1 VLISDDAGP
10 PGPLAVTDP
19 PSGDPRKS
27 WWRRPAF
34 AVGAP
39 LLLGL
44 LHVALVAP
52 HYFVGSFDDDAGYI
66 LAAKALLAGHGLAW
80 LMPNGATVGGSYP
93 PGYSILLAPLLWIWP
108 HTYVPLRLLSVVC
121 YAGIFPLTWIYLGR
135 RRVGDGVRLA
145 TLFILALGP
154 PLATFG
160 SMVMAETP
168 FLVLLLVLL
177 MLVDRW
183 DRDDRVF
190 THAGVAVILAAGGLV
205 WLKEAGIGVVVGL
218 CLWLLLPW
226 GPPRPSW
233 RKSLAVAAG
242 VVALLVP
249 VVVARLIAGVPLVGA
264 RYSQEL
270 GTYYQ
275 GGMVGRLLHVAP
287 RGLWQMLSTAL
298 PATLVPYL
306 SPLPIHGHAPDVW
319 KVLSW
324 QVTILTVVGAV
335 VWARRHRDA
344 ALPIAAVYLV
354 ETLFWPEVN
363 ERRVILVLPI
373 LVVWYVLGAK
383 AAGLAVWSWLQGRA
397 SPRGR
402 PPGRTGRSRTTVGV
416 AGAAAVALAVTVVP
430 LAFQL
435 PRDYLVNVGQNTSQF
450 AGSPYVRI
458 LTQLGRPSD
467 VVETDYLSSTALF
480 TGHDTQETAFTD
492 TVSSCNTADIQ
503 TALALDHAGYLLLG
517 NVNKPDV
524 LDRPCLLQVAS
535 SSPSAVPLLHTTHD
549 NAFVFELIG
558 PGTGHP
564 DLQNLTAAATR
575 TKVVSRASVIW
586 TWDWSSARA
595 ISQVSVG
602 QAGVAGVTSGVAVQI
617 REEGGKWRTVAS
629 APSAIGDGA
638 TAAYL
643 LAALPSPTLA
653 TGVRVV
659 VSGAGS
665 SPAAA
670 NIAAAP
676 LDVAALGPISGR

>member
-1 VLISDDAGP
+1 
-10 PGPLAVTDP
+10 
-19 PSGDPRKS
+19 
-27 WWRRPAF
+27 
-34 AVGAP
+34 
-39 LLLGL
+39 
-44 LHVALVAP
+44 
-52 HYFVGSFDDDAGYI
+52 
-66 LAAKALLAGHGLAW
+66 
-80 LMPNGATVGGSYP
+80 
-93 PGYSILLAPLLWIWP
+93 
-108 HTYVPLRLLSVVC
+108 
-121 YAGIFPLTWIYLGR
+121 
-135 RRVGDGVRLA
+135 
-145 TLFILALGP
+145 
-154 PLATFG
+154 
-160 SMVMAETP
+160 MVMAESP

-190 THAGVAVILAAGGLV
+190 TRIGVAVILAAAGLV

-249 VVVARLIAGVPLVGA
+249 VAVARLIAGVPLVGA

-270 GTYYQ
+270 GSYYQ
-275 GGMVGRLLHVAP
+275 GGLVGRIVHVAP
-287 RGLWQMLSTAL
+287 HGLWQMLSTAL

-324 QVTILTVVGAV
+324 QVTILTVAGAV

-373 LVVWYVLGAK
+373 LAVWYVLGAK
-383 AAGLAVWSWLQGRA
+383 AAGLAVWSRLHGRA
-397 SPRGR
+397 SPAGR
-402 PPGRTGRSRTTVGV
+402 RAGRNWRPATAVGV
-416 AGAAAVALAVTVVP
+416 AGAAVVAAAVTVVP
-430 LAFQL
+430 LALQL
-435 PRDYLVNVGQNTSQF
+435 PRDYLVNLGQNTSQF
-450 AGSPYVRI
+450 AGSPYARI
-458 LTQLGRPSD
+458 LTQLGRPTD

-480 TGHDTQETAFTD
+480 TGHDTRETAFTD
-492 TVSSCNTADIQ
+492 TVSSCNTAVIQ

-535 SSPSAVPLLHTTHD
+535 SSPSAVPLLHTEHD

-564 DLQNLTAAATR
+564 DLQNLTASAIR
-575 TKVVSRASVIW
+575 SKVVAGPSVVW
-586 TWDWSSARA
+586 AWNWSSPRA
-595 ISQVSVG
+595 VSQVSLG
-602 QAGVAGVTSGVAVQI
+602 QAGVAGVTTGVAVQI
-617 REEGGKWRTVAS
+617 REEGGEWRTVAS
-629 APSAIGDGA
+629 APSAIGDGPAA
-638 TAAYL
+638 TPYL

-659 VSGAGS
+659 ISGNGS
-665 SPAAA
+665 SPPAATTTG
-670 NIAAAP
+670 P
-676 LDVAALGPISGR
+676 PVDVAVLGPTAGP